1 MRKPDVNGDNMRQY
15 FQNHMTVFFVV
26 FLFMGTCATSLAS
39 SRTVIPSEPQ
49 NAGVIDGQI
58 LFAPMDSLTTYLINI
73 NGNINHTWP
82 GDFLPGESV
91 RWLGDGSILRTIKT
105 GVVGYGGAGGGV
117 QKVLWDGTVVWDFR
131 YDTNGVISHHDVL
144 PLKNGNV
151 LMIAWETKTRDE
163 AIMAGRNPDTFLGDT
178 FLPDHIIEV
187 KPTGPRTGEIVW
199 EWHVWDHLIQD
210 LDPSHENYGVV
221 ADHPELVDINYGN
234 DLVLGD
240 WLHTNSIDYN
250 EKFDQILISVHSFNE
265 IWVIDHSTTTAQAAS
280 HTGGR
285 SGKGG
290 DLLYRWGNPAAY
302 HTGTAD
308 DEKFF
313 GQHDATWIKAGR
325 PGEGNILVFNNR
337 AGNTIRYSSVD
348 EIVPPVNDTGVYY
361 CEPGLPYR
369 PASQIWRYLD
379 SPLTDFYAGTFSGAE
394 RLKDGNTLICDG
406 TGGRFF
412 EITPAGTTIWQYTNP
427 YPNPSM
433 NSVFK
438 IVYIPPSD
446 PEPPVSHLPDL
457 ECSGSITWN
466 DVKPGAT
473 VIGDFQIQNT
483 GDPASL
489 LNWTVNI
496 TSITWGTWSLDPEHG
511 ENLTPEE
518 GPVTVHVSVVA
529 PDEKNSN
536 FDGYI
541 RVENKD
547 NHSDFGVI
555 PVYLNTVASQDLSLR
570 QIFVN
575 FFERFPN
582 VFPILRHLL
591 GC

>member
-1 MRKPDVNGDNMRQY
+1 
-15 FQNHMTVFFVV
+15 
-26 FLFMGTCATSLAS
+26 
-39 SRTVIPSEPQ
+39 
-49 NAGVIDGQI
+49 
-58 LFAPMDSLTTYLINI
+58 
-73 NGNINHTWP
+73 
-82 GDFLPGESV
+82 
-91 RWLGDGSILRTIKT
+91 
-105 GVVGYGGAGGGV
+105 
-117 QKVLWDGTVVWDFR
+117 
-131 YDTNGVISHHDVL
+131 
-144 PLKNGNV
+144 
-151 LMIAWETKTRDE
+151 
-163 AIMAGRNPDTFLGDT
+163 
-178 FLPDHIIEV
+178 
-187 KPTGPRTGEIVW
+187 
-199 EWHVWDHLIQD
+199 
-210 LDPSHENYGVV
+210 
-221 ADHPELVDINYGN
+221 
-234 DLVLGD
+234 
-240 WLHTNSIDYN
+240 
-250 EKFDQILISVHSFNE
+250 
-265 IWVIDHSTTTAQAAS
+265 
-280 HTGGR
+280 
-285 SGKGG
+285 
-290 DLLYRWGNPAAY
+290 
-302 HTGTAD
+302 
-308 DEKFF
+308 
-313 GQHDATWIKAGR
+313 
-325 PGEGNILVFNNR
+325 
-337 AGNTIRYSSVD
+337 
-348 EIVPPVNDTGVYY
+348 
-361 CEPGLPYR
+361 
-369 PASQIWRYLD
+369 
-379 SPLTDFYAGTFSGAE
+379 
-394 RLKDGNTLICDG
+394 
-406 TGGRFF
+406 
-412 EITPAGTTIWQYTNP
+412 
-427 YPNPSM
+427 M

-496 TSITWGTWSLDPEHG
+496 TSITWGTWSIDPENG
-511 ENLTPEE
+511 ENLTPED